1 MKKLIFILIF
11 NISIL
16 LAVENENS
24 EYQFTL
30 YPEFVGL
37 GAMPSISLEY
47 NFNNYALRVGFGRI
61 DNETPTYPV
70 AIYRVFG
77 KNRNR
82 VELGTGLFIA
92 DGGPANC
99 GKAVVVAIHW
109 RKESNSRRMFRRVGI
124 NLGMLEI
131 GFPLIMPTLGWGIK
145 F

>member
-92 DGGPANC
+92 DGGTVNW
-99 GKAVVVAIHW
+99 GIAVVGAIHW
-109 RKESNSRRMFRRVGI
+109 RKESESRQMFRRVGI
-124 NLGMLEI
+124 NLGTYY
-131 GFPLIMPTLGWGIK
+131 GFPLIIPTLGWGIK